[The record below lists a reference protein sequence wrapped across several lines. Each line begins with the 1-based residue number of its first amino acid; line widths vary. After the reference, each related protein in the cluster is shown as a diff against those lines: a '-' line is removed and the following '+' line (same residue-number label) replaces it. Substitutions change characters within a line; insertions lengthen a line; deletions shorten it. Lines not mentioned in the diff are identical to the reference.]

1 MDIIFKGRH
10 TGLQERF
17 RRHATAKLA
26 KIGKL
31 DQKAIRID
39 VEVSQ
44 ERNPRQSARRERVEL
59 TIRSRGPVIRAEA
72 AADDR
77 FVALDRAIAKLEARL
92 RRACDRRK
100 DRHAGQMAPDVSHHA
115 DQLNGQLTEG
125 LPAIA
130 AGVDLPAGGI
140 LPGDEALLAD
150 GTLLAGGPW
159 PAGSALLADGAPLAD
174 TALPG
179 RGSRSGRESVSNG
192 EALLDAP
199 PGDIWGSGY
208 GGEPGGQSRSG
219 NFVPIAMEGDGPLV
233 VREKFHAAAAM
244 TIDQALLEMELVGH
258 DFYLFCDQDCHLPS
272 VVYRR
277 RGYDYGVIR
286 LVEELAGDIAP
297 AQTGGA
303 GRRHDR
309 RVGQNRAAR

>member
-1 MDIIFKGRH
+1 VDIIFKGRH

-17 RRHATAKLA
+17 RRYATPKLA

-92 RRACDRRK
+92 RRSCDRRK
-100 DRHAGQMAPDVSHHA
+100 DRHAGQMVPDVGHHV
-115 DQLNGQLTEG
+115 DQFDGQLAEG
-125 LPAIA
+125 LPVTA
-130 AGVDLPAGGI
+130 AGGGMPADGTPSVDGILPAGG
-140 LPGDEALLAD
+140 
-150 GTLLAGGPW
+150 
-159 PAGSALLADGAPLAD
+159 ALLADGAPLAD
-174 TALPG
+174 TAPLG
-179 RGSRSGRESVSNG
+179 RGSRSDRESMSDG
-192 EALLDAP
+192 EAPLDAP

-219 NFVPIAMEGDGPLV
+219 DFVPIAMEGDGPLV

-286 LVEELAGDIAP
+286 LVEEPAGEIVP

-303 GRRHDR
+303 ARQHDR